1 MICDYRTIASA
12 DVCYKIENKN
22 LLIFGISRLVAKKK
36 YIYTYISTNHCHI
49 KHYLLVHHS
58 CSAGE

>member
-22 LLIFGISRLVAKKK
+22 LLIFGISRLVAKKNI
-36 YIYTYISTNHCHI
+36 YIHIFQPTTVILNITY
-49 KHYLLVHHS
+49 
-58 CSAGE
+58 